1 MDFHPQPQAGDAQA
15 VGLPGP
21 RARHAANGL
30 TVLRCHRPGQ
40 QVVAV
45 EVNLDAPLDAE
56 PEGLDGV
63 ATIMARALSEGTDK
77 HSAEEFAAELER
89 CGATLDAHADHP
101 GVRVSLEVP
110 VSRLPKALGLLAD
123 ALRAPAF
130 PDSEVERLVR
140 NRLDEIP
147 HELANPAR
155 RAAKELSKEL
165 FPADSADVPPA
176 PGHRG
181 DGRGDRL
188 RGRTRL
194 LRGARPPRHG
204 HRRGRRRPHR
214 HRPGRRCS
222 ATPWAPGPA
231 RTAEPRPVPPVTA
244 DDTGR
249 VVIVDRPGAVQTQ
262 LLIGRD
268 RRRPARPRVA
278 RAGARHVLPGRHPHL
293 PPGPGAARG
302 EGLHLRR
309 ARLRPGA
316 ALRRR
321 TARAP
326 RCSPSAARWTP
337 RITGPALDDLWKV
350 LRTLAAE
357 GLTDAE
363 RDVAV
368 QNLVGVA
375 PLKYETAAAVAGT
388 LADQVEQHLP
398 DDYQAQLYAQLAET
412 GTVEATAA
420 AVSAFPV
427 DRLVT
432 VLVGDAAQIEEPVAG
447 PGHRRGEGRHRLSA
461 DRRSRQR
468 PATEGPRRRDESARA
483 LLYVRIDGEVA
494 CLPCGMRYKT
504 PCPFGD

>member
-1 MDFHPQPQAGDAQA
+1 MTFHPQPQGGVAKPWAFPAPQRGT
-15 VGLPGP
+15 LP
-21 RARHAANGL
+21 NGL
-30 TVLRCHRPGQ
+30 TVLHCHRPGQ

-56 PEGLDGV
+56 PSGLDGV

-77 HSAEEFAAELER
+77 HTAEDFAAELER

-110 VSRLPKALGLLAD
+110 ASRLPKALGLLAD

-130 PDSEVERLVR
+130 PDNEVERLVR

-147 HELANPAR
+147 HEQANPAR

-165 FPADSADVPPA
+165 FPAASRMSRPRQGTEETVERIDAAAVRAFYEAHVRPVTA
-176 PGHRG
+176 TAVVVG
-181 DGRGDRL
+181 DLTGIDLATVLGDTL
-188 RGRTRL
+188 
-194 LRGARPPRHG
+194 GAWTG
-204 HRRGRRRPHR
+204 G
-214 HRPGRRCS
+214 
-222 ATPWAPGPA
+222 
-231 RTAEPRPVPPVTA
+231 TAEPRPVRPVTA

-262 LLIGRD
+262 LLIGRVGSD
-268 RRRPARPRVA
+268 RHDRVWPAQVLGIYCLGGTLTSRLDRVLREEKGYTYGV
-278 RAGARHVLPGRHPHL
+278 RAFGQVLRSAPDGTGASLLAISGSVD
-293 PPGPGAARG
+293 
-302 EGLHLRR
+302 
-309 ARLRPGA
+309 
-316 ALRRR
+316 
-321 TARAP
+321 TA
-326 RCSPSAARWTP
+326 S
-337 RITGPALDDLWKV
+337 TGPALGDAWKV

-388 LADQVEQHLP
+388 FADQVEQHLP
-398 DDYQAQLYAQLAET
+398 DDYQAQLYAQLADT

-432 VLVGDAAQIEEPVAG
+432 ILVGDASAIEEPV
-447 PGHRRGEGRHRLSA
+447 
-461 DRRSRQR
+461 
-468 PATEGPRRRDESARA
+468 RA
-483 LLYVRIDGEVA
+483 LGIGEVKVV
-494 CLPCGMRYKT
+494 G
-504 PCPFGD
+504 G

>member
-1 MDFHPQPQAGDAQA
+1 MTFHPQPQAGQPKPWAFPA
-15 VGLPGP
+15 PVRGALG
-21 RARHAANGL
+21 NGL
-30 TVLRCHRPGQ
+30 TVLRADRPGQ
-40 QVVAV
+40 QLVAV
-45 EVNLDAPLDAE
+45 EINLVAPLEAE

-77 HSAEEFAAELER
+77 HDAEEFAAELER

-110 VSRLPKALGLLAD
+110 ASRLTKGLGLLAD

-155 RAAKELSKEL
+155 RAAMALSREL
-165 FPADSADVPPA
+165 FPAASRMSRPRQGTEETVARIDAAAVRAFYEAHVRPATATAVVVGDFEGVDLDAALEETLGAWTGSA
-176 PGHRG
+176 
-181 DGRGDRL
+181 
-188 RGRTRL
+188 
-194 LRGARPPRHG
+194 
-204 HRRGRRRPHR
+204 
-214 HRPGRRCS
+214 
-222 ATPWAPGPA
+222 
-231 RTAEPRPVPPVTA
+231 AEPVAASPIVA

-262 LLIGRD
+262 LLIGRIGAD
-268 RRRPARPRVA
+268 RHDRVWPAQVLGTYCLGGTLTSRLDRVLREEKGYTYGV
-278 RAGARHVLPGRHPHL
+278 RAFGQVLRSSADGT
-293 PPGPGAARG
+293 GAAMLAISG
-302 EGLHLRR
+302 SVD
-309 ARLRPGA
+309 
-316 ALRRR
+316 
-321 TARAP
+321 TA
-326 RCSPSAARWTP
+326 S
-337 RITGPALDDLWKV
+337 TGPALEDLWKV
-350 LRTLAAE
+350 LRTLASE

-388 LADQVEQHLP
+388 LADQVEQELP
-398 DDYQAQLYAQLAET
+398 DDFQAELYRRLAET

-432 VLVGDAAQIEEPVAG
+432 VLVGDAAQIAEPVRKLG
-447 PGHRRGEGRHRLSA
+447 
-461 DRRSRQR
+461 
-468 PATEGPRRRDESARA
+468 
-483 LLYVRIDGEVA
+483 IGEVSVVK
-494 CLPCGMRYKT
+494 G
-504 PCPFGD
+504 